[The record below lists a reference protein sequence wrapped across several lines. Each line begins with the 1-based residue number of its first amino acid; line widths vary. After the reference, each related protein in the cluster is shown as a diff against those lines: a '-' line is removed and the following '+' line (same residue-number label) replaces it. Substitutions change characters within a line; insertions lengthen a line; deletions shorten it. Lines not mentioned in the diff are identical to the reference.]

1 MGQVQLGPVTHLTP
15 AEVQQ
20 LWIDN
25 GGDPS
30 KALTAAA
37 IVFSS
42 ENPAGNAGLV
52 NDTPSTSD
60 YSVGLFQINYYGSL
74 EVTQTAR
81 FGDPAS
87 LAADPNLQARAA
99 IAMSSNGANW
109 QPWGPDFGYPDYSK
123 PVSDPLP
130 GSRVA
135 NWLAKNGGASPIAL
149 QLPQIVKPLLVA
161 GSLLVLASL
170 VSEAIRPGS
179 SPLSPKGRRAL
190 GFA

>member
-81 FGDPAS
+81 F
-87 LAADPNLQARAA
+87 
-99 IAMSSNGANW
+99 
-109 QPWGPDFGYPDYSK
+109 
-123 PVSDPLP
+123 
-130 GSRVA
+130 
-135 NWLAKNGGASPIAL
+135 
-149 QLPQIVKPLLVA
+149 
-161 GSLLVLASL
+161 
-170 VSEAIRPGS
+170 
-179 SPLSPKGRRAL
+179 
-190 GFA
+190 